1 MASSAPDTGPIATLQ
16 AGRALAAL
24 AVVVLHASSST
35 ATFIA
40 APPAPV
46 AAVAEFGYLGVDFFF
61 VLSGFIIFYTSAGR
75 ARRPGWRQSFAASRL
90 IRIFVPYL
98 PVGLGVALLYTFAPG
113 VGLRDQNWGWL
124 STVTLLPTGEPP
136 ALTVAW
142 TLQHELVFYALAF
155 IFLGWARP
163 LLLAALWATA
173 IAGWWLAFAWLD
185 GPPTQSVAAV
195 LLHPINLEFLFGMAA
210 AWAVLHRRF
219 DHPLLLRL
227 LGFLFVILFFAAGA
241 TKPLSV
247 IFGLGIAFFVPVLV
261 RIERSGRIRVPRWLL
276 LLGDASYALYLVH
289 NPLISVSSRLVAAV
303 APNWVAGMVLGI
315 AASVAGSL
323 IFYLAYERP
332 ARAWV
337 RARLGG
343 TGREPLEAPAVH
355 GRSEL

>member
-1 MASSAPDTGPIATLQ
+1 MASTAPETAPIATLQ

-24 AVVVLHASSST
+24 AVVLLHAASST

-46 AAVAEFGYLGVDFFF
+46 AAVAGFGYLGVDFFF
-61 VLSGFIIFYTSAGR
+61 VLSGFIIYYTSAGR
-75 ARRPGWRQSFAASRL
+75 ARRPGWRRGFAASRL

-98 PVGLGVALLYTFAPG
+98 PVGVGIALLYTFVPG

-124 STVTLLPTGEPP
+124 SSLTLLPTGQPP

-142 TLQHELVFYALAF
+142 TLQHELVFYALAVLF
-155 IFLGWARP
+155 FACTRP
-163 LLLAALWATA
+163 VVLAAAWAAA
-173 IAGWWLAFAWLD
+173 IAGWWLAFGPLD
-185 GPPTQSVAAV
+185 GLPTQSVAAV
-195 LLHPINLEFLFGMAA
+195 LLHPINLEFLFGMGA

-219 DHPLLLRL
+219 DRPLLLCL
-227 LGFLFVILFFAAGA
+227 PGFAFIILFFAYGA

-247 IFGLGIAFFVPVLV
+247 IFGLGVAFFLPVLV
-261 RIERSGRIRVPRWLL
+261 RLERAGRIAVPGWLL

-303 APNWVAGMVLGI
+303 APNWLAGMALGM

-323 IFYLAYERP
+323 IFYLVYEKP
-332 ARAWV
+332 ARRWV
-337 RARLGG
+337 RARLSRI
-343 TGREPLEAPAVH
+343 GREPLEAPAVD
-355 GRSEL
+355 GGAKL